1 MKLKSGIVLGENENV
16 VMELEAELWATSQN
30 PIAQIIGQIK
40 KLIGLLFGIKREGF
54 VVITDKRVVEV
65 FQTKACWVL
74 NTGKVVTYLMPN
86 SIKECG
92 YTKEGTV
99 CGCFCQ
105 GYTFYYEAW
114 TQRTSIMLKDAD
126 EKEAQGVVESFYKAL
141 QATK

>member
-1 MKLKSGIVLGENENV
+1 MKLKSGIVLGENENL

-30 PIAQIIGQIK
+30 PIAQIIGQVK

-65 FQTKACWVL
+65 IQTKACWVL

-92 YTKEGTV
+92 YAKEGTV

-105 GYTFYYEAW
+105 AYTFYYEGW
-114 TQRTSIMLKDAD
+114 TQCTSILLKGAEEKDA
-126 EKEAQGVVESFYKAL
+126 QHVVDVFYKAL
-141 QATK
+141 RK

>member
-1 MKLKSGIVLGENENV
+1 MKLKSGIVLAENENL

-114 TQRTSIMLKDAD
+114 TQQRAILLKDAD
-126 EKEAQGVVESFYKAL
+126 EKEAQSVVDSFYKAL